1 MGKRLGILVTSNVHL
16 DKTLG
21 LCRAAKN
28 KGDMDVMLFF
38 THTGTLLTQDSRFG
52 ELEGLAKIY
61 LCKVGF
67 ENHGLIPPVTGVGK
81 NGYATQALN
90 GEMIEDCD
98 RYVVF

>member
-1 MGKRLGILVTSNVHL
+1 MGKRLGILATSNAHL
-16 DKTLG
+16 DKILR

-28 KGDMDVMLFF
+28 KGDMDVMLFL

-52 ELEGLAKIY
+52 ELEGLAKIH

-67 ENHGLIPPVTGVGK
+67 ESHGLTPPVPGVGE